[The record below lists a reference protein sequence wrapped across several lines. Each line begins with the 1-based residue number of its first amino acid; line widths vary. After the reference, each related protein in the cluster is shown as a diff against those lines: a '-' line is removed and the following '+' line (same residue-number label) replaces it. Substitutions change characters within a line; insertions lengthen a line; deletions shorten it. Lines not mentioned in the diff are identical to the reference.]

1 MTPLIQ
7 SLKSSPRRLL
17 ISLLGGLTL
26 VVLMV
31 ALPRV
36 AHLLSWG
43 SAGISCA
50 LLAWRLMY
58 PVKAAAV
65 SLRGLTIS
73 LILGLLIGT
82 AVDAW
87 FL

>member
-36 AHLLSWG
+36 THLLSWG
-43 SAGISCA
+43 TAGISCA

-73 LILGLLIGT
+73 LILSLLIGT